1 MSNKNS
7 NRFPGAGDSIDSAR
21 LRIGLTGGI
30 ASGKSAVS
38 RRFAELGAGIVDTD
52 EIARDVVK
60 PGTDGLHAVIQAFGA
75 KIALP
80 DGTLDRQKLRHL
92 VFSLPE
98 EKARLE
104 AILHPLIRIETLA
117 QVQATSGIYLIVVV
131 PLLFETD
138 FRQMVDRILVVDCP
152 TELQIMRLTTR
163 DNESEEAAAK
173 VIATQIDRDY
183 RLARAN
189 DVIVND
195 GSLAQLHQAV
205 DELHLKYLT
214 EAKNKP

>member
-1 MSNKNS
+1 
-7 NRFPGAGDSIDSAR
+7 
-21 LRIGLTGGI
+21 
-30 ASGKSAVS
+30 
-38 RRFAELGAGIVDTD
+38 
-52 EIARDVVK
+52 VVK

-92 VFSLPE
+92 VFSLPK

-117 QVQATSGIYLIVVV
+117 QAQAISGIYLIVVV

>member
-92 VFSLPE
+92 VFSLPK

-117 QVQATSGIYLIVVV
+117 QAQAISGIYLIVVV

-138 FRQMVDRILVVDCP
+138 FRQMVERILVVDCP
-152 TELQIMRLTTR
+152 TELQIMRLSTR

>member
-1 MSNKNS
+1 
-7 NRFPGAGDSIDSAR
+7 
-21 LRIGLTGGI
+21 
-30 ASGKSAVS
+30 
-38 RRFAELGAGIVDTD
+38 
-52 EIARDVVK
+52 
-60 PGTDGLHAVIQAFGA
+60 
-75 KIALP
+75 
-80 DGTLDRQKLRHL
+80 
-92 VFSLPE
+92 
-98 EKARLE
+98 
-104 AILHPLIRIETLA
+104 
-117 QVQATSGIYLIVVV
+117 
-131 PLLFETD
+131 
-138 FRQMVDRILVVDCP
+138 MVDRILVVDCP